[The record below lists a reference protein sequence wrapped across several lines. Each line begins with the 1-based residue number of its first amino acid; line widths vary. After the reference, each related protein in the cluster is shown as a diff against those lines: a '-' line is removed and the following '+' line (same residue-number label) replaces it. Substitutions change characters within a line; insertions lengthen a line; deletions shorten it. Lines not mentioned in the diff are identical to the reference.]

1 MSKEV
6 ICRFLNSKQ
15 THFKIQPKGFR
26 NAEFGQYY
34 HKCAQYWQKASIHEL
49 SIYKL

>member
-15 THFKIQPKGFR
+15 THFKIQGKGFR
-26 NAEFGQYY
+26 NAELDS
-34 HKCAQYWQKASIHEL
+34 KCAQYWQKASIHEL
-49 SIYKL
+49 SSYKI